1 MIRDITIGQYYQA
14 DSVLHRLDSRV
25 KIIAALLYIVSLFLF
40 SHYVG
45 FLVSGLFFGIVV
57 WLSNVPFRFIVKGLK
72 PIMVML
78 VFTAVLQLFC
88 TPGEELFRLGA
99 LQITSQGLHNCI
111 FMSLRLS
118 LMMLGASLMTFTTT
132 PARLTDGMERLLHPL
147 THLHVPVHELTMMM
161 SIALRFIPIFI
172 EELDKI
178 MKAQLA
184 RGADFESGN
193 IVRRLRNMVPILV
206 PLFASALRRSN
217 ELAYAMDARCYHGGK
232 GRTKMK
238 PLQYERRDFV
248 GYGILLLYL
257 TVLLL
262 ADKVVRL

>member
-14 DSVLHRLDSRV
+14 NSVLHRFDSRV
-25 KIIAALLYIVSLFLF
+25 KIVGTLLYIVSLFMF

-45 FLVSGLFFGIVV
+45 FLISGLFFGIAV
-57 WLSNVPFRFIVKGLK
+57 WLSKVPLRFIVKGLK

-88 TPGEELFRLGA
+88 TPGDELVHFGVFR
-99 LQITSQGLHNCI
+99 ITAQGIHNCI
-111 FMSLRLS
+111 FMTLRLS
-118 LMMLGASLMTFTTT
+118 LMMVGASLMTFTTT
-132 PARLTDGMERLLHPL
+132 PACLTDGMEKLLHPL
-147 THLHVPVHELTMMM
+147 THIHVPVHELTMMM

-193 IVRRLRNMVPILV
+193 LVRRIKNMVPILV

-217 ELAYAMDARCYHGGK
+217 ELAYAMDARCYHGGE

-238 PLQYERRDFV
+238 PLQYERRDFA
-248 GYGILLLYL
+248 GYGALLLYL
-257 TVLLL
+257 MVLLL